1 MMDKVILNKET
12 YKTRKHIEKK
22 CEITNNIVKWNPKC
36 GGNCD
41 GKTQR
46 TNSDK
51 ENL

>member
-22 CEITNNIVKWNPKC
+22 CEITNNIVKLNPKY

-46 TNSDK
+46 TNCDR